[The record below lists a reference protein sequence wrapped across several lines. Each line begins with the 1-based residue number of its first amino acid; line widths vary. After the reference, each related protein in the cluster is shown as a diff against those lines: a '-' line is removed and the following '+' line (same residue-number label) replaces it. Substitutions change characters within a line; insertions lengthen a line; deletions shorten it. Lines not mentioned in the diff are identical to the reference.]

1 MRFLGSIQNLRTTLL
16 LRVLEALTQLSVPS
30 EGVKSKTSRDRLKI
44 SDIQSRTMYEAEPKR
59 RTISEVLA
67 EEPSQYYLP
76 TIQRDF
82 VWDEDDIKQMIESLQ
97 SGYPIGIITVF
108 KTDIEFPAIPLVD
121 PASTEDKQENGMR
134 KYVLDGQQRLTSLF
148 LIKNGW
154 KVIRDGETIERT
166 PIYFNP
172 DDRTLR
178 IKGKRPL
185 GYDFSELIKMV
196 TFATPAK
203 PHLQKTLES
212 LNTSFL
218 NRPVAFYEVEVRKG
232 ARSTDQIYR
241 DMSEIFIRINRS
253 GIRLGNLEMFLSF
266 FASAS
271 VGKEDIVKLH
281 KEMNS
286 KFGMDLEPLIRFIFS
301 NLGLSQSQI
310 TKTDSFKRAV
320 EDIKDKY
327 DDAKIH
333 EVTKTCRTCIE
344 TSMQLLRQELGIST
358 TQILPAETVLVP
370 LAQSLYRRVR
380 SQALNMSQQEKDQM
394 MKWFIL
400 ASFNGLYSSHTNTK
414 LESDLQI
421 VGPSQGVFP
430 LPEMLDSM
438 KEKIKTTEISKKDF
452 VNIDTNIL
460 RGSAGK
466 RYLFLTYV
474 MLCRNNA
481 TDWSGR
487 LLAERAF
494 NDLNRHHIFPKDELR
509 ASIDDE
515 VLINHIGNL
524 TFIDRS
530 LNDALQED
538 LPEDYL
544 PNFDEDVLRKHFIPP
559 DRKLWKLDNYEQFLD
574 ERTES
579 LWQGVER
586 LISRP
591 A

>member
-1 MRFLGSIQNLRTTLL
+1 
-16 LRVLEALTQLSVPS
+16 
-30 EGVKSKTSRDRLKI
+30 
-44 SDIQSRTMYEAEPKR
+44 MYEAEPKR

-67 EEPSQYYLP
+67 EDPSQYYLP

-82 VWDEDDIKQMIESLQ
+82 VWDEDDIKEMIESLQ

-121 PASTEDKQENGMR
+121 SASTETKQENGMR

-148 LIKNGW
+148 LVKNGW
-154 KVIRDGETIERT
+154 KVTRDGETIERT
-166 PIYFNP
+166 AIYFNP

-196 TFATPAK
+196 TFATPAR

-232 ARSTDQIYR
+232 TRSTDQIYR
-241 DMSEIFIRINRS
+241 DMAQIFVRINRS

-281 KEMNS
+281 KEMNLEY
-286 KFGMDLEPLIRFIFS
+286 GMDLEPVIRFIFS
-301 NLGLSQSQI
+301 NFGLSQSQI

-320 EDIKDKY
+320 EDIKYKY

-333 EVTKTCRTCIE
+333 GVIRTCRTCIE
-344 TSMQLLRQELGIST
+344 NSMQLLRQELGIST

-370 LAQSLYRRVR
+370 LAQNLYHRVK
-380 SQALNMSQQEKDQM
+380 SQAFSISQQEKNHM

-414 LESDLQI
+414 LESDLKI
-421 VGPSQGVFP
+421 VRSSPGAFP
-430 LPEMLDSM
+430 LAEMLKSM
-438 KEKIKTTEISKKDF
+438 KEKIRTTEISKKDF
-452 VNIDTNIL
+452 TNIDTNIL
-460 RGSAGK
+460 RGTAGK
-466 RYLFLTYV
+466 KYLFLTYV
-474 MLCRNNA
+474 TLCRNNA

-487 LLAERAF
+487 LLTERTF
-494 NDLNRHHIFPKDELR
+494 NDLDRHHIFPKGELR
-509 ASIDDE
+509 ASVDDD

-530 LNDALQED
+530 LNDTLQEE
-538 LPEDYL
+538 LPEVYL
-544 PNFDEDVLRKHFIPP
+544 PSFDEDVLRKHFIPP
-559 DRKLWKLDNYEQFLD
+559 DRGLWKLENYEQFLD
-574 ERTES
+574 ERTEL
-579 LWQGVER
+579 LWQEVER
-586 LISRP
+586 VISSP